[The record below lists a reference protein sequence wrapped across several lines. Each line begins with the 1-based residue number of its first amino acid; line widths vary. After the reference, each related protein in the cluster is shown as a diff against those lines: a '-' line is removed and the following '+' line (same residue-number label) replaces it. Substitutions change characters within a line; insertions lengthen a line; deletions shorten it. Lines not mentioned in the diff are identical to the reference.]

1 MSPSRMLERQV
12 RYLFVVAGGLG
23 FAALGLA
30 QQPADPAP
38 RPTFRAAVDTVTLT
52 VTVLDRN
59 RRPVRGLS
67 AADFTVLDEGEPRPI
82 VAVEMIE
89 VPPVR
94 PPSRTV
100 WQDQVV
106 ADVVTN
112 ESRPGRLVVLFFD
125 RSMTAGWEVDRARK
139 IAARTINELGPDDLA
154 AVVYNYNLATPIN
167 FTADRRRLLDA
178 LNSPVLGTQKYPPP
192 GPKSSGD
199 CFCGLC
205 GVESLEQVAKALE
218 PVSNRPKM
226 VVYIGSWIPLVE
238 SPADPCAEWLEPA
251 TARMFYA
258 AQRAQVIIHPVDSSG
273 VRTPAGFAAS
283 ERTVRPNDGGPNF
296 DSLRRLAENTGG
308 RTILGNNAPERDVP
322 RLFEESAV
330 SYLIGFTPRA
340 SRGDGRPQR
349 VRVRVRGDDL
359 TVLAA
364 SSYRHAP
371 AADDPPPPGAGAT
384 PPPSSNARAIAGLT
398 PLADIELRAAAF
410 AVPAPG
416 ASDRTAVAT
425 VLGIHLPLESAGAT
439 PVTAQVDVTA
449 FDTLGRPHDTDHQ
462 TMTLTPRIG
471 ATRLDWEVLSRLDLP
486 KGRYEIRAAVSSAAP
501 ALTGSVHTFLDIGN
515 VGKTSLA
522 VSGLMLHTEAA

>member
-12 RYLFVVAGGLG
+12 RYLFVVAGGLIG

-30 QQPADPAP
+30 QQPADPAQ

-89 VPPVR
+89 VPTVR
-94 PPSRTV
+94 PSSRTV

-112 ESRPGRLVVLFFD
+112 ESRLGRLVVLFFD
-125 RSMTAGWEVDRARK
+125 RSMRSGWEVDRARK
-139 IAARTINELGPDDLA
+139 IAARTINELGPDDMA
-154 AVVYNYNLATPIN
+154 AVVYNYQLATPIN

-178 LNSPVLGTQKYPPP
+178 LNSPVLGTQRYD
-192 GPKSSGD
+192 SGD
-199 CFCGLC
+199 CFCGIC

-226 VVYIGSWIPLVE
+226 VVYIGSMIPL
-238 SPADPCAEWLEPA
+238 SNDSRRNPLGTCAQMLEPA
-251 TARMFYA
+251 TAKMFDA
-258 AQRAQVIIHPVDSSG
+258 AQRAQVIIHPVDPSG
-273 VRTPAGFAAS
+273 VKGWVS
-283 ERTVRPNDGGPNF
+283 E
-296 DSLRRLAENTGG
+296 SLRRLAENTGG
-308 RTILGNNAPERDVP
+308 RTILGNNTPERDVP

-359 TVLAA
+359 TILAA
-364 SSYRHAP
+364 SSYRPAP

-398 PLADIELRAAAF
+398 
-410 AVPAPG
+410 
-416 ASDRTAVAT
+416 
-425 VLGIHLPLESAGAT
+425 
-439 PVTAQVDVTA
+439 
-449 FDTLGRPHDTDHQ
+449 
-462 TMTLTPRIG
+462 
-471 ATRLDWEVLSRLDLP
+471 
-486 KGRYEIRAAVSSAAP
+486 
-501 ALTGSVHTFLDIGN
+501 
-515 VGKTSLA
+515 
-522 VSGLMLHTEAA
+522 